1 MTSYIYGYGA
11 SFECVTIWLLHDGE
25 RSMTTTS
32 ERIAEV
38 DRLMSEMDPE
48 EIREVLTEVL
58 RERYAAI

>member
-1 MTSYIYGYGA
+1 
-11 SFECVTIWLLHDGE
+11 
-25 RSMTTTS
+25 MTTTS

-48 EIREVLTEVL
+48 EIREVLIEAL

>member
-1 MTSYIYGYGA
+1 
-11 SFECVTIWLLHDGE
+11 
-25 RSMTTTS
+25 MTTTS